1 MCTKGRLVQAD
12 RQTDWFGMTH
22 TGPNT
27 VVSFDLKGGEP
38 AYLEATIDPA
48 AHGLD
53 AIGPIERGVSVKLAS
68 GQVLAFDLKANVT
81 R

>member
-1 MCTKGRLVQAD
+1 MQAD

-22 TGPNT
+22 DGPSG
-27 VVSFDLKGGEP
+27 VVSFDLEAGEP
-38 AYLEATIDPA
+38 AYLEASIDPA

-53 AIGPIERGVSVKLAS
+53 AIGPIERGVGVKLAS
-68 GQVLAFDLKANVT
+68 GQTLEFNLKANLV